1 MDFSTLL
8 SLIIPISISA
18 TSAGLIAGLFG
29 VGGGII
35 LVPAIAFTLE
45 FVGYSPSITMH
56 IGVATS
62 LALIVPTA
70 ISSTW
75 GHYKKG
81 VVDFQIIKKLY
92 LFILIGAFFG
102 AILAQSISGN
112 GLRLIFG
119 VIAIISSFNMM
130 KKNQIIF
137 GNVMPNNFSLNSFI
151 GFIIGSLSA
160 MIGIGGGTLSI
171 PLMNAFS
178 VDQHRATG
186 TASAIGL
193 IIAVPSTM
201 IYMFANTSEFEF
213 PDWSIGMV
221 YLPVFMVFVPLTI
234 IGAQI
239 GVSLAHKLDGLLLRR
254 IFSIFLLIMATRMIY
269 IAFQ

>member
-1 MDFSTLL
+1 M
-8 SLIIPISISA
+8 I
-18 TSAGLIAGLFG
+18 
-29 VGGGII
+29 
-35 LVPAIAFTLE
+35 
-45 FVGYSPSITMH
+45 
-56 IGVATS
+56 
-62 LALIVPTA
+62 
-70 ISSTW
+70 
-75 GHYKKG
+75 
-81 VVDFQIIKKLY
+81 
-92 LFILIGAFFG
+92 
-102 AILAQSISGN
+102 
-112 GLRLIFG
+112 
-119 VIAIISSFNMM
+119 

-193 IIAVPSTM
+193 IIAIPSTM

-269 IAFQ
+269 IGFQ

>member
-35 LVPAIAFTLE
+35 LVPAIAFTLD

-81 VVDFQIIKKLY
+81 VVDFHIIKKLY

-193 IIAVPSTM
+193 IIAVPSTI